1 MNTVV
6 WLSLAVTLLS
16 GCATTTPRVV
26 ERAPAAEAA
35 PVAAP
40 LPPPLPPLLKEDLVK
55 LAKQGIAAE
64 EIIGRIKESHT
75 RLRLSAT
82 DVLSLKTQG
91 VPLAVLDHL
100 LDSDRLASA
109 DDCTAQIN
117 RNAEDA
123 RSAQAQAVQQAE
135 LMGWQRCQMS
145 YPMAPFPGWRPFP
158 YRR

>member
-1 MNTVV
+1 MKNFLVPFLVV
-6 WLSLAVTLLS
+6 VLMT
-16 GCATTTPRVV
+16 GCTTTTPRVV
-26 ERAPAAEAA
+26 ERAPAVEVAA
-35 PVAAP
+35 PVP
-40 LPPPLPPLLKEDLVK
+40 PPPLPPLLKDDLVR

-64 EIIGRIKESHT
+64 GIIGRIKESRT
-75 RLRLSAT
+75 RLRLSAS

-100 LDSDRLASA
+100 LDSDRLATA

-117 RNAEDA
+117 RNAEEA
-123 RSAQAQAVQQAE
+123 RAAQAQAIQQAE

-145 YPMAPFPGWRPFP
+145 FPMAPFPGWRTYP